1 MPDIEI
7 TVGPDVK
14 VPRGPSGCPQLD
26 PWKWKPGQR
35 GCDTTG
41 MKYKKRA
48 TKLSEAYT
56 IALNTRVP
64 PEIAKALNVP
74 EDTLWSEAIAMQVLK
89 KSVGQIKD
97 SEICFTAITELREST
112 EGKTPERMAIGGGN
126 AELDALAKAIA
137 GGPAKSLPET
147 IEAEATLSESRDTES
162 EPQNTDE
169 ESIYSA
175 LPGVPE
181 EPESEVDHGS

>member
-7 TVGPDVK
+7 SVGPDVK
-14 VPRGPSGCPQLD
+14 VPRGPAGAPQLD
-26 PWKWKPGQR
+26 PWKWKPGKP

-64 PEIAKALNVP
+64 HEIAKALNVP
-74 EDTLWSEAIAMQVLK
+74 DDTLWSEAIAMQVLK
-89 KSVGQIKD
+89 RSVGQIKD
-97 SEICFTAITELREST
+97 SEICFTAITEIREST

-126 AELDALAKAIA
+126 VELDALAKAIA
-137 GGPAKSLPET
+137 GGPAKALPEDV
-147 IEAEATLSESRDTES
+147 ESQATFVESGDTEG

-181 EPESEVDHGS
+181 EPETLSPE